1 MLVHWI
7 WLATRCGVSD
17 RQKRAVLEAC
27 GDAED
32 VYFADGESYQTIAE
46 LSPQAKDALL
56 DKNLAEAE
64 SILTQCTDKN
74 IQVCTFHDSLYPA
87 RLKHIADPPLVLYY
101 KGTFPKMDAA
111 PVITVVGTRESSL
124 YGNNVARRM
133 GYQIAA
139 CGGIVVSGVAKG
151 IDGMAMQGA
160 LLAGGTV
167 IGVLGSGVDVVYPKS
182 NKHLFAD
189 LERHG
194 CLISEFPPETEPLR
208 WNFPKR
214 NRIMG
219 GLSNGTV
226 VIEAPQK
233 SGSLIT
239 ARDALELGRDVFVV
253 PGNVDM
259 PGFDG
264 SNALLRE
271 GAIPVRNGWDVISEY
286 APIYPNVVKA
296 SLEEPAVEDHKELP
310 KVAEE
315 PMIPAKR
322 SVSAKEKQKKP
333 IDKAPTPPYSDLKA
347 ILDTLSDSQRAI
359 VELLTEPCVVDEIIA
374 QTGLSAAKVSMDLTL
389 LQVRGIIKR
398 LPGNR
403 ITLK

>member
-74 IQVCTFHDSLYPA
+74 IQVCTFHDSLYPV

-101 KGTFPKMDAA
+101 KGTIPQMDAA

-160 LLAGGTV
+160 LLAGGMPPFEAAQGACLWHGMAGLEAEKQFGTR
-167 IGVLGSGVDVVYPKS
+167 GVLTGNV
-182 NKHLFAD
+182 A
-189 LERHG
+189 
-194 CLISEFPPETEPLR
+194 
-208 WNFPKR
+208 
-214 NRIMG
+214 
-219 GLSNGTV
+219 
-226 VIEAPQK
+226 
-233 SGSLIT
+233 
-239 ARDALELGRDVFVV
+239 DALGKCLTDAE
-253 PGNVDM
+253 
-259 PGFDG
+259 GF
-264 SNALLRE
+264 
-271 GAIPVRNGWDVISEY
+271 
-286 APIYPNVVKA
+286 
-296 SLEEPAVEDHKELP
+296 
-310 KVAEE
+310 
-315 PMIPAKR
+315 
-322 SVSAKEKQKKP
+322 
-333 IDKAPTPPYSDLKA
+333 
-347 ILDTLSDSQRAI
+347 
-359 VELLTEPCVVDEIIA
+359 
-374 QTGLSAAKVSMDLTL
+374 
-389 LQVRGIIKR
+389 
-398 LPGNR
+398 
-403 ITLK
+403 

>member
-7 WLATRCGVSD
+7 WLATRPGVSD
-17 RQKRAVLEAC
+17 RQRKAVLEAC

-32 VYFADGESYQTIAE
+32 VYFADGESYGKISALSAE
-46 LSPQAKDALL
+46 AWESLL
-56 DKNLAEAE
+56 DKNLTGAET
-64 SILTQCTDKN
+64 ILTQCTDKN
-74 IQVCTFHDSLYPA
+74 IRICTFHDSLYPM
-87 RLKHIADPPLVLYY
+87 RLKHIPDPPLVLYY
-101 KGTFPKMDAA
+101 KGTFPKMDDA

-139 CGGIVVSGVAKG
+139 CGGIVVSGMAKG
-151 IDGMAMQGA
+151 IDGMAMQGG
-160 LLAGGTV
+160 LLSGGTV
-167 IGVLGSGVDVVYPKS
+167 VGVLGCGVDIVYPKS
-182 NKHLFAD
+182 NQRLFAD
-189 LERHG
+189 MERHG
-194 CLISEFPPETEPLR
+194 CLISEFPPETEPYR

-214 NRIMG
+214 NRIMS

-239 ARDALELGRDVFVV
+239 ARDALEQGRDVFVV

-264 SNALLRE
+264 SNALLRD

-286 APIYPNVVKA
+286 AAMYPDAVRPF
-296 SLEEPAVEDHKELP
+296 SGEPDVEGEHEQP
-310 KVAEE
+310 KVAEK
-315 PMIPAKR
+315 PILPAKR
-322 SVSAKEKQKKP
+322 PASARRNQKKS
-333 IDKAPTPPYSDLKA
+333 IDNGASQPYSDLKA
-347 ILDTLSDSQRAI
+347 ILDTLSNSQRSI
-359 VELLTEPCVVDEIIA
+359 VELLTEPRLVDDIIA
-374 QTGLSAAKVSMDLTL
+374 ETGISAAKVSMELTL